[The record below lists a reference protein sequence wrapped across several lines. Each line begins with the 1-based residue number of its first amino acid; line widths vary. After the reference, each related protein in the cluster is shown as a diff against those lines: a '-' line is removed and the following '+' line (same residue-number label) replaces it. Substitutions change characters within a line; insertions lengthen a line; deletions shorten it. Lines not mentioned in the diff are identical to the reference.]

1 MSPADRP
8 GCAAASREIG
18 EELPGTAP
26 HARGWVVIEQPG
38 PFGHDALFESH
49 LPVAIASRLTD
60 ALEDSEIK
68 IVLARRTVLHGGNPS
83 TARSLGG
90 PSGGAPGAAGAAGA
104 PGAAAAPERSV
115 WWTFDS
121 PEPKLYRLS
130 FTDPR
135 ELAEL
140 DWSALRHG
148 RPDQVQLRAEVCRD
162 PLLLLC
168 TNGRRDVCC
177 AALARPVA
185 AALARDERYRDS
197 FIESSHLGGHRFAPG
212 AVQLPHGWAH
222 GRLDAVSAGTVL
234 DGARS
239 GRVCLDSARGRSGL
253 PAAGQVAEIAV
264 RRAAR
269 YDELAGVSVAESEFD
284 QHSGSGP
291 AAAPD
296 SSGPVSS
303 AGPPSRASTLVSTW
317 AVNIVGVGAWT
328 VAVRAGVGPSRPESC
343 GATPIPMPRYAV
355 DVRSQ
360 TR

>member
-8 GCAAASREIG
+8 RCATASREVG

-49 LPVAIASRLTD
+49 LPAAIASRLSD
-60 ALEDSEIK
+60 AFADSEIK
-68 IVLARRTVLHGGNPS
+68 IVLARKTVLHGESTS

-90 PSGGAPGAAGAAGA
+90 PPDAAAGAAGTT
-104 PGAAAAPERSV
+104 GAPERSV
-115 WWTFDS
+115 WWAFDS

-130 FTDPR
+130 FTDPS

-148 RPDQVQLRAEVCRD
+148 RPDQVQLCAEVCRD

-197 FIESSHLGGHRFAPG
+197 VIESSHLGGHRFAPG

-222 GRLDAVSAGTVL
+222 GRLDVASAGAVL

-269 YDELAGVSVAESEFD
+269 YDELGGVSVAESEFD
-284 QHSGSGP
+284 PHSGSGP

-296 SSGPVSS
+296 SSGSVSS
-303 AGPPSRASTLVSTW
+303 AVPLSRASTLASTW

-343 GATPIPMPRYAV
+343 GAAPIPMPRYAV

-360 TR
+360 AR